1 MQFDR
6 ASRLVRFFLVHAGQH
21 GCSVSIVVDYLP
33 ALHPRAVE
41 SCVKFILISV
51 ADVSCLYRRTIHGHK
66 SGKRVHKSI
75 LYVHDIRILQSQ
87 QK

>member
-6 ASRLVRFFLVHAGQH
+6 ASRLVRFFLAHAGQH
-21 GCSVSIVVDYLP
+21 GCSVSVVVDYLP
-33 ALHPRAVE
+33 ALHPRAME

-51 ADVSCLYRRTIHGHK
+51 ANVSCLNCRTIHGHK
-66 SGKRVHKSI
+66 SYKRVQKSI
-75 LYVHDIRILQSQ
+75 YIHDIRMLQSQ